1 MSLLKKPKN
10 LMMIIVCISLW
21 SCQKNE
27 INEPDNL
34 LSDAELT
41 TNLKHNAKEELK
53 LEFSKALFAAMK
65 ENESLR
71 RLIKE
76 EALKKFDN
84 DYDILYSLIK
94 DKVLDDG
101 QTVHTIMLAYLG
113 NSLMSKI
120 EKEMPTLTIY
130 IPELPEGYFSAE
142 SWNTTNQIPQIAYN
156 VKSTNDVPIIK
167 SESES
172 FILPSYEI
180 PLFPV
185 IVVKENERVV
195 TTTGSGSKGISS
207 KNSERNIFK
216 SSDGVTYRFL
226 DDSFNKALNSESKNN
241 ISYFEK
247 NTIDPKH
254 IAAYDFFENQAGWQ
268 RDHIY
273 YDLTPTSSRGPFSYD
288 FREYITSFR
297 LRGGG
302 GWSDGVNAYN
312 KIADQ
317 TGDPR
322 IGIQYVQGYPQTYGS
337 WTDGVF
343 EFKVTALINAKN
355 GIGAEYV
362 TYFPVPAR
370 DLFRIRTSTP
380 SGEDYNTLRLRHLRT
395 KTFSPNLALMK
406 WDLDQYASTI
416 RIDIEEVDRTETVST
431 TDTRTVKFAT
441 NFGIDVGFGKKVK
454 IGLEFGASL
463 EETRTQSI
471 TRSYTQDNDRLGS
484 VIIDFADDCINKSP
498 SGNYYLGT
506 EYITGWFEIDLVPLR
521 VQ

>member
-10 LMMIIVCISLW
+10 LMMILACVSIW

-27 INEPDNL
+27 INESDNS
-34 LSDAELT
+34 LSDIELT
-41 TNLKHNAKEELK
+41 SNLEHSAKEELK
-53 LEFSKALFAAMK
+53 LEFSKALYATLK

-94 DKVLDDG
+94 DEVLDNG
-101 QTVHTIMLAYLG
+101 QTVQTMMTTYLG
-113 NSLMSKI
+113 DALLEKI
-120 EKEMPTLTIY
+120 EKEMPTLTIFV
-130 IPELPEGYFSAE
+130 PELPESSFSAE
-142 SWNTTNQIPQIAYN
+142 LWNTVNQIPQVAYN

-167 SESES
+167 SESQS

-195 TTTGSGSKGISS
+195 TTTSSGSKGISS
-207 KNSERNIFK
+207 KNSEKNIFK

-226 DDSFNKALNSESKNN
+226 DDSFNKALNTET
-241 ISYFEK
+241 K
-247 NTIDPKH
+247 NTINSFQKSTVDPKH

-273 YDLTPTSSRGPFSYD
+273 YDLTPASSRGPFNYD
-288 FREYITSFR
+288 FKEHITSFR

-362 TYFPVPAR
+362 TYFPAPPR
-370 DLFRIRTSTP
+370 DLFRIRRSTP

-395 KTFSPNLALMK
+395 KRFYPDLALMK

-416 RIDIEEVDRTETVST
+416 KIDIEEVDRTETVST

-441 NFGIDVGFGKKVK
+441 NFGIDIGFGKKVK
-454 IGLEFGASL
+454 IGLEFGASR
-463 EETRTQSI
+463 EETKTQSI
-471 TRSYTQDNDRLGS
+471 TRSFTQDNDRLGS
-484 VIIDFADDCINKSP
+484 VIIDFADDCVNKSP
-498 SGNYYLGT
+498 SGNYSIGT
-506 EYITGWFEIDLVPLR
+506 EYTTGWFEIDLVPLR